1 MIEADLVM
9 NRTVGMVM
17 IIAGIFFGI
26 CGVLSFTSV
35 DTSHLSAGVSVDTA
49 LFLGGGFTLFVV
61 GILLMND
68 VHVSPPG
75 SLMVRRGQFE
85 A

>member
-1 MIEADLVM
+1 
-9 NRTVGMVM
+9 MV
-17 IIAGIFFGI
+17 IAGIFFGI
-26 CGVLSFTSV
+26 CGVLSFTGADV
-35 DTSHLSAGVSVDTA
+35 SHLSSVVSVDTA
-49 LFLGGGFTLFVV
+49 LFLGGGLTLFVV

-75 SLMVRRGQFE
+75 SLMVRRGEVE